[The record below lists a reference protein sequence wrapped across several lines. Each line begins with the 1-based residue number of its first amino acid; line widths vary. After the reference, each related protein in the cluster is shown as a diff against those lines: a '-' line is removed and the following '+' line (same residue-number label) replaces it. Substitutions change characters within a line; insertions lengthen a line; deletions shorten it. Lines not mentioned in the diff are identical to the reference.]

1 MMMDDIFI
9 CTCKM
14 CGKEFIASRP
24 NTQFCGKV
32 CYNSYRD
39 FQRKLLRH
47 PVENVDAWR
56 YHMTYFL
63 RLALNHAKDSVCVFA
78 LLPSYKWDFM
88 LTMTMQHYGFM
99 GGATRAEK
107 LMVKNMK
114 AAAERLMSLPWN
126 TMTYEVKDVLRQ
138 VKNVAYQQK
147 MSFAKK
153 GDHDGNVA

>member
-1 MMMDDIFI
+1 M
-9 CTCKM
+9 
-14 CGKEFIASRP
+14 
-24 NTQFCGKV
+24 
-32 CYNSYRD
+32 
-39 FQRKLLRH
+39 
-47 PVENVDAWR
+47 
-56 YHMTYFL
+56 
-63 RLALNHAKDSVCVFA
+63 FA

-126 TMTYEVKDVLRQ
+126 TMTCEAKDVLRQ

-153 GDHDGNVA
+153 GGS

>member
-1 MMMDDIFI
+1 MMRDDIFI

-63 RLALNHAKDSVCVFA
+63 RLALNHAKDSVCVCVASVVQVGFHADNDDAA
-78 LLPSYKWDFM
+78 LWLHGW
-88 LTMTMQHYGFM
+88 
-99 GGATRAEK
+99 ATRAEK

-126 TMTYEVKDVLRQ
+126 TMTYEAKDVLRQ
-138 VKNVAYQQK
+138 VKTVAYQQK